1 MTSTT
6 TTNDFITK
14 LKENRPNLSLSS
26 YRTYTSILRNLLNKL
41 DTKDLNIFKNE
52 PEKVIKILKDTDA
65 NKRKTILS
73 AIIVFIEKDASKQ
86 TIKKYRDIMIE
97 DVETYKKEQETQ
109 EKTDKQKENWMSYDE
124 VLKVYNDLKNDT
136 KHLFKKTTKLTNE
149 EFQQLQNFVILSCMI
164 IISPRRLLDWT
175 EMKVKNINESTDNY
189 IKDNKIFV
197 FNKYK
202 TSKFYGSQEVEI
214 PIKLRNIL
222 KKWLKINTN
231 DFLFI
236 DRHNR
241 KLYPTTL
248 NQRLNRIFDRNLGVS
263 MLRHIYISDNVLKD
277 IPKLDNLKKIAK
289 DMGHSTGE
297 QILYKKFDK

>member
-1 MTSTT
+1 MT
-6 TTNDFITK
+6 TTNEPKTIIET

-124 VLKVYNDLKNDT
+124 VLKVYNELKNDT
-136 KHLFKKTTKLTNE
+136 KHLFKKTNKLTNE
-149 EFQQLQNFVILSCMI
+149 EFQQIQNFVILSCMI
-164 IISPRRLLDWT
+164 LIPPRRLLDWT

-297 QILYKKFDK
+297 QILYKKFD

>member
-1 MTSTT
+1 MTSTNEPKT
-6 TTNDFITK
+6 IIET

-124 VLKVYNDLKNDT
+124 VLKVYNELKNDT
-136 KHLFKKTTKLTNE
+136 KHLFKKTNKLTNE
-149 EFQQLQNFVILSCMI
+149 EFQQIQNFVILSCMI
-164 IISPRRLLDWT
+164 LIPPRRLLDWT

-222 KKWLKINTN
+222 KKYLKINTN

-297 QILYKKFDK
+297 QILYKKFD

>member
-1 MTSTT
+1 MTTTT

-14 LKENRPNLSLSS
+14 LKENRPSLSLSS

-73 AIIVFIEKDASKQ
+73 AIIVFIEKDGSKQ

-97 DVETYKKEQETQ
+97 DVQTYKKEQETQ

-124 VLKVYNDLKNDT
+124 VLKVYNNLKDDT

-164 IISPRRLLDWT
+164 IIPPRRLLDWT

-222 KKWLKINTN
+222 KKYLKINTN
-231 DFLFI
+231 DFLFSFQSSLI
-236 DRHNR
+236 
-241 KLYPTTL
+241 
-248 NQRLNRIFDRNLGVS
+248 
-263 MLRHIYISDNVLKD
+263 NVLVV
-277 IPKLDNLKKIAK
+277 LKSYKI
-289 DMGHSTGE
+289 
-297 QILYKKFDK
+297 I

>member
-164 IISPRRLLDWT
+164 LIPPRRLLDWT

-202 TSKFYGSQEVEI
+202 TSKFYGSQELEI